1 MPAASP
7 YSHWLPDDIYQP
19 LAAVLANAARNVAPQ
34 CYLCHAFDVTVRLLM
49 AAKMFSVSLHVPS
62 SVASEQAH
70 MSRVCANAGMR
81 AIDLTCLL
89 LAPIATGF
97 LMTYTSPLTAVLAIA
112 AWNMAAWAPEC
123 YLLLCARNAS
133 AALRR

>member
-1 MPAASP
+1 MQAQGQLTWHACCYVP
-7 YSHWLPDDIYQP
+7 QP
-19 LAAVLANAARNVAPQ
+19 PRLILTACVTAFATSTQ
-34 CYLCHAFDVTVRLLM
+34 CY
-49 AAKMFSVSLHVPS
+49 VSI
-62 SVASEQAH
+62 
-70 MSRVCANAGMR
+70 VCGIAGMR

-133 AALRR
+133 AALGLQVGTHEC